1 MLSPGSRSIRRSA
14 AALAALVLVAGAC
27 GGDDDTTTNT
37 DDGQVAIDTS
47 PNSDGPDDTT
57 ADTVEV
63 VQGGGTLAAVRARG
77 ELICGANDTLPGFG
91 SVNEAG
97 EFEGFD
103 IDFCKVVAAA
113 VLGDANAVRYVPLT
127 AQTRFTALQSG
138 EVDVLIRNTT
148 WTATRD
154 GQESMTFL
162 HTTFFDGQGL
172 MVPAATGYTTLE
184 DLDEANICVTPG
196 TTTELNLSAVFQSR
210 GLSYNPVVIE
220 TDAELRQL
228 YEAEQ
233 CEVWTTD
240 VSGLT
245 AWKFTIED
253 EGGAEQFILPEVI
266 SKEPL
271 GPGVRDGD
279 SEWAQAV
286 DWAVLAT
293 IQAWEYGIDSTNV
306 DGYTTDDVG
315 IQNFLGQNAG
325 DFDPGIGLDPDF
337 AVNIISQ
344 VGNYEEI
351 FKRNVEPLGLVMEGS
366 PNNLWTN
373 GGLLYAPPY
382 R

>member
-1 MLSPGSRSIRRSA
+1 MRSLRSTSRRRA
-14 AALAALVLVAGAC
+14 TVGAIAALALIVGAC
-27 GGDDDTTTNT
+27 GGDDDTTDST
-37 DDGQVAIDTS
+37 DTDGSVAIDGGG
-47 PNSDGPDDTT
+47 DQPDDTT

-63 VQGGGTLAAVRARG
+63 VQGGGTLAAVKARG
-77 ELICGANDTLPGFG
+77 ELVCGANDTLPGFG

-172 MVPAATGYTTLE
+172 MVPADTGYTTLE

-210 GLSYNPVVIE
+210 GLAYNPVVIE

-228 YEAEQ
+228 YEAGQ

-240 VSGLT
+240 ISGLT

-279 SEWAQAV
+279 SEWAQVV

-325 DFDPGIGLDPDF
+325 DFDPGLGLDPDF